1 MRKRIALFLTC
12 MLMSGLALAQTMKVT
27 GTVISVED
35 GEPIPGASVLIEG
48 TKTGVVTNADG
59 QFTLAVPADAKRLE
73 VSCAGMVKQ
82 LVRVKPVV
90 NVELQT
96 DSKALDEVMVVAY
109 GTATR
114 ASFTGSAAV
123 IDSKDIEGR
132 LVSDV
137 TNALSGAVA
146 GVQTLKSNGQPGT
159 GSTVRIRGIGS
170 MAASNGPL
178 YVVDQVPYDGDISA
192 INPQDIEQ
200 LTVLKDAAAAALYGA
215 RGANG
220 VIMITTKKGKRG
232 EAQVTVEGRWGSN
245 SRGVKNYNVLKNTAQ
260 YYETMYNA
268 RYNEGRFNLG
278 YNDARAYQY
287 ANSGLAT
294 LTGYQIY
301 NIPTGQYLIG
311 RNGKLNPNA
320 TLGYSDGQYY
330 YTPDDWEDESFHNG
344 LRQEYV
350 ASVSGGTDKLDYY
363 LSAGYLSDEGVI
375 VGSGFDR
382 ISTRLNVNYQAK
394 SWLKFGTNV
403 AYTNSKS
410 NYPSDQGTDDTN
422 TSSGNVF
429 YTANNMAPVYPFYV
443 RDATGAVMRNGKNP
457 VYDYG
462 DGSSTNFTRNF
473 MAIANPIG
481 DLKYQSEQYLMDIL
495 SGKLY
500 ATITPVKG
508 LNITGRWGLD
518 VDNTRYNYASSSLY
532 GQSASYGG
540 QAVQEH
546 MRTYGLNQQYLA
558 NYART
563 FKDVHNLDLLAGYE
577 SYDYQYEWSEA
588 VGQNLYKEGDW
599 TVNNTIDQRR
609 GYGAKTAYATK
620 GILARAN
627 YNFNEQYFG
636 SVSYRRDGS
645 SRFHPDNR
653 WGNFWSASAAWELA
667 KEKWLQN
674 AKWIDML
681 KIKASFGQQ
690 GNDGLG
696 NNYAYIDQYTVT
708 GSNGVFSDGTLA
720 YKGNPEISWE
730 KSNAFNA
737 GVDFNFWHGRLSGS
751 VEYFNRTTKDM
762 LYNKPV
768 SPSEGYS
775 SIPMNVGDMRNQG
788 VEIELSSNIIETSD
802 FSWNLSVN
810 GTYLQNKVLKL
821 HPDLNGELID
831 GSRIYRE
838 GESVY
843 QLYLTHYA
851 GVFDDG
857 TGYANPNNGLALYE
871 AKNPYTNHFNEDGSV
886 VTDPV
891 SGNAINYDANG
902 DPVMA
907 SNGTDYV
914 FVTDVNGNVI
924 GAGQTYLTTN
934 ASTAYSTNRKS
945 TGNIMPKFYGGL
957 STEFK
962 FKGFDLSVQC
972 AYQLGGKILDQ
983 NYRSLMHGLDAYSVG
998 TAWHKDVL
1006 NAWTPQNTNTD
1017 IPRIAAENDLYT
1029 NYQSDRWMTK
1039 SNYFAINNIT
1049 LGYTLP
1055 RTLTKKAHIES
1066 IRLYGAADNVF
1077 IFSARKGF
1085 DPRISYTATQ
1095 QGSYY
1100 TALRTITFG
1109 IKATF

>member
-1 MRKRIALFLTC
+1 MRKRIALFLAC
-12 MLMSGLALAQTMKVT
+12 FMMASLAIAQTKVT

-35 GEPIPGASVLIEG
+35 GEPLPGATVLIEG
-48 TKTGVVTNADG
+48 TKTGVITDSNGKFSLV
-59 QFTLAVPADAKRLE
+59 VPSGASRLE
-73 VSCAGMVKQ
+73 VSCAGMIKQ

-90 NVELQT
+90 NVELQV
-96 DSKALDEVMVVAY
+96 DSKSMDEVMVVAY

-123 IDSKDIEGR
+123 IGAKDIEGR

-137 TNALSGAVA
+137 TNALSGSVA

-159 GSTVRIRGIGS
+159 TSTVRIRGIGS
-170 MAASNGPL
+170 MAASNSPL

-200 LTVLKDAAAAALYGA
+200 VTVLKDAAASALYGA

-220 VIMITTKKGKRG
+220 VIMITTKKGRKG
-232 EAQVTVEGRWGSN
+232 EAKVSLEGRWGSN
-245 SRGVKNYNVLKNTAQ
+245 SREVANYGVLKNTAQ

-294 LTGYQIY
+294 LTGYQVY
-301 NIPTGQYLIG
+301 DIPTGQYLIG

-320 TLGYSDGQYY
+320 RLGYSDGEYF
-330 YTPDDWEDESFHNG
+330 YTPDDWEKETFRNG

-350 ASVSGGTDKLDYY
+350 ATISGGSDKLDYY
-363 LSAGYLSDEGVI
+363 LSAGYLSDDGVI

-394 SWLKFGTNV
+394 NWLKVGTNV
-403 AYTNSKS
+403 AYTNSTS
-410 NYPSDQGTDDTN
+410 NYPGDQTTDDN
-422 TSSGNVF
+422 TSSGNAF

-443 RDATGAVMRNGKNP
+443 RNADGSLARNGSTP

-462 DGSSTNFTRNF
+462 DGSSTNFTRTF
-473 MAIANPIG
+473 MTIAHPIG
-481 DLKYQSEQYLMDIL
+481 DLKYQSEKYLMDIL
-495 SGKLY
+495 SGKMY

-518 VDNTRYNYASSSLY
+518 VDNTRYNYVSSSIY

-540 QAVQEH
+540 EAVQEH

-558 NYART
+558 NYARD
-563 FKDVHNLDLLAGYE
+563 FGKHNVDILAGYE
-577 SYDYQYEWSEA
+577 SYDYKYEWSEA
-588 VGQNLYKEGDW
+588 YGQNLYKEGDF

-609 GYGAKTAYATK
+609 GYGAKTAYATQ

-627 YNFNEQYFG
+627 YNYNEQYFG
-636 SVSYRRDGS
+636 SVSYRRDAS

-667 KEKWLQN
+667 KEKWLSN

-696 NNYAYIDQYTVT
+696 NNYAYLDQYTVT

-720 YKGNPEISWE
+720 YKGNKDISWE
-730 KSNAFNA
+730 KSNAFNT

-768 SPSEGYS
+768 APSQGYS
-775 SIPMNVGDMRNQG
+775 SFPMNIGDMRNQG

-810 GTYLQNKVLKL
+810 GTYLKNKVLKL
-821 HPDLNGELID
+821 HPDLEGELIS

-843 QLYLTHYA
+843 QLYLTQYK
-851 GVFDDG
+851 GIYDDG
-857 TGYANPNNGLALYE
+857 TGYDNPLNGMALYE
-871 AKNPYTNHFNEDGSV
+871 AKNVYENHYNDDGTV
-886 VTDPV
+886 VTDPKT
-891 SGNAINYDANG
+891 GNAINYDSEG
-902 DPVMA
+902 EPVMT
-907 SNGTDYV
+907 SDGKNYQ
-914 FVTDVNGNVI
+914 FVEDVDGNI
-924 GAGQTYLTTN
+924 INAGQTYLTTN
-934 ASTAYSTNRKS
+934 ASSAYSTNRKS
-945 TGNIMPKFYGGL
+945 TGNIMPTFYGGL

-972 AYQLGGKILDQ
+972 AYQLGGRILDQ
-983 NYRSLMHGLDAYSVG
+983 NYMSLMHSLDAYSTG
-998 TAWHKDVL
+998 SAWHKDIL
-1006 NAWTPQNTNTD
+1006 NAWTPANTNTN
-1017 IPRIAAENDLYT
+1017 IPRIAGESDKFT
-1029 NYQSDRWMTK
+1029 NYSSDRWLTK
-1039 SNYFAINNIT
+1039 SDYFSINNIT

-1055 RTLTKKAHIES
+1055 RSVTRKAHIES

-1077 IFSARKGF
+1077 LFSARKGM
-1085 DPRISYTATQ
+1085 DPRTSYTATV

>member
-12 MLMSGLALAQTMKVT
+12 FLMAGLAIAQTRVT

-48 TKTGVVTNADG
+48 TKTGVITNADG
-59 QFTLAVPADAKRLE
+59 KFTLTVPASAKRLE
-73 VSCAGMVKQ
+73 VSCAGMIKQ

-90 NVELQT
+90 NVELQI
-96 DSKALDEVMVVAY
+96 DNKAMDELIVVAY
-109 GTATR
+109 GTSTR

-123 IDSKDIEGR
+123 IDSKQIEGR

-137 TNALSGAVA
+137 TNALSGSVA

-170 MAASNGPL
+170 MAASNSPL

-200 LTVLKDAAAAALYGA
+200 MTVLKDAAAAALYGA

-232 EAQVTVEGRWGSN
+232 DAKVTVEGRWGAN
-245 SRGVKNYNVLKNTAQ
+245 SRGVKNYDVIKNTAQ
-260 YYETMYNA
+260 YYETMYTG
-268 RYNEGRFNLG
+268 RYNEAIYNLG
-278 YNDARAYQY
+278 YNANQAHSY
-287 ANSGLAT
+287 ANKGLAT
-294 LTGYQIY
+294 ITGYQIY
-301 NIPTGQYLIG
+301 DVPQGQYLIG
-311 RNGKLNPNA
+311 TNGKLNPNA
-320 TLGYSDGQYY
+320 TLGYNDGT
-330 YTPDDWEDESFHNG
+330 YTYQPDDWEKESFHSG

-350 ASVSGGTDKLDYY
+350 ATVSGGSDKLDYY

-394 SWLKFGTNV
+394 KWLKLGTNV
-403 AYTNSKS
+403 AYTNSTS
-410 NYPSDQGTDDTN
+410 NYPDEQTST

-429 YTANNMAPVYPFYV
+429 YTANNIAPVYPMYV
-443 RDATGAVMRNGKNP
+443 RDAAGNVMRNGKNP
-457 VYDYG
+457 IYDYG
-462 DGSSTNFTRNF
+462 DGSSTPYTRNF

-481 DLKYQSEQYLMDIL
+481 DLKYQSEKYLMDIL
-495 SGKLY
+495 SGKMY

-508 LNITGRWGLD
+508 LSITGRWGLD
-518 VDNTRYNYASSSLY
+518 VDNTRLNFASSSLY
-532 GQSASYGG
+532 GQSAAYGG
-540 QAVQEH
+540 EAMQEH
-546 MRTYGLNQQYLA
+546 RRTYGLNQQYLA
-558 NYART
+558 NYARD
-563 FKDVHNLDLLAGYE
+563 FGSHNIDLLAGYE

-588 VGQNLYKEGDW
+588 YGQNLYKEGDY

-609 GYGAKTAYATK
+609 GYGAKTAYATQ
-620 GILARAN
+620 GILSRFN
-627 YNFNEQYFG
+627 YNYNEQYFA
-636 SVSYRRDGS
+636 SVSYRRDAS

-653 WGNFWSASAAWELA
+653 WGNFWSASAAWEMA
-667 KEKWLQN
+667 KEKFMQN

-681 KIKASFGQQ
+681 KLKVSFGQQ

-708 GSNGVFSDGTLA
+708 GSDGVFSDGTLA
-720 YKGNPEISWE
+720 YKGNKDISWE
-730 KSNAFNA
+730 KSNAFNT
-737 GVDFNFWHGRLSGS
+737 GIDFNFWHGRLSGS

-768 SPSEGYS
+768 SPSLGYG
-775 SIPMNVGDMRNQG
+775 SIPMNIGDMRNQG
-788 VEIELSSNIIETSD
+788 VEVELNSNVFETND
-802 FSWNLSVN
+802 FSWNISLN

-843 QLYLTHYA
+843 QLYLPHYL
-851 GVFDDG
+851 GVL
-857 TGYANPNNGLALYE
+857 NGAADPSQNGMALYE
-871 AKNPYTNHFNEDGSV
+871 AKNTGEDN
-886 VTDPV
+886 VTDAY
-891 SGNAINYDANG
+891 GNTIA
-902 DPVMA
+902 P
-907 SNGTDYV
+907 
-914 FVTDVNGNVI
+914 
-924 GAGQTYLTTN
+924 GQTYATTN
-934 ASTAYSTNRKS
+934 RSTAFNTNRQS
-945 TGNIMPKFYGGL
+945 TGNILAPFYGGF
-957 STEFK
+957 STELR

-972 AYQLGGKILDQ
+972 AYQLGGKIIDQ
-983 NYRSLMHGLDAYSVG
+983 NYMSLMHGFTSYGNGS
-998 TAWHKDVL
+998 AWHKDIL
-1006 NAWTPQNTNTD
+1006 NAWSPTNTTSN
-1017 IPRIAAENDLYT
+1017 IPRLAGESDQYVNSL
-1029 NYQSDRWMTK
+1029 SDRWMTK
-1039 SNYFAINNIT
+1039 SNYLSINNIT

-1055 RTLTKKAHIES
+1055 KTLTRKAHIES
-1066 IRLYGAADNVF
+1066 IRIYGAADNVF
-1077 IFSARKGF
+1077 LLSARKGM
-1085 DPRISYTATQ
+1085 DPRTSYTAIS

-1109 IKATF
+1109 VKATF

>member
-1 MRKRIALFLTC
+1 MRKRIALFLAC
-12 MLMSGLALAQTMKVT
+12 FMIASLAMAQTTRVT

-35 GEPIPGASVLIEG
+35 GEPIPGARVLIEG
-48 TKTGVVTNADG
+48 TNTGVVTDANG
-59 QFTLAVPADAKRLE
+59 KFTLTTPTDAKRLE

-82 LVRVKPVV
+82 LVRIKPVV
-90 NVELQT
+90 NVELQI
-96 DSKALDEVMVVAY
+96 DNKALNEVMVVAY

-159 GSTVRIRGIGS
+159 GSIIRIRGIGS
-170 MAASNGPL
+170 MAASNSPL

-200 LTVLKDAAAAALYGA
+200 MTVLKDAAAAALYGA

-232 EAQVTVEGRWGSN
+232 EAKVSVEGRWGSN

-268 RYNEGRFNLG
+268 QYNESRFNLG
-278 YNDARAYQY
+278 YNDNAAYKY
-287 ANSGLAT
+287 ANKGLES

-301 NIPTGQYLIG
+301 NIPPGQYLIG

-320 TLGYSDGQYY
+320 TLGYSDGQYF
-330 YTPDDWEDESFHNG
+330 YTPDDWEDESFRNG

-350 ASVSGGTDKLDYY
+350 ATVSGGSDKLDYY
-363 LSAGYLSDEGVI
+363 LSAGYLNDEGVI

-410 NYPSDQGTDDTN
+410 KYPGEQTN
-422 TSSGNVF
+422 DASTSSGNVF
-429 YTANNMAPVYPFYV
+429 YMANNIAPVYPFYV
-443 RDATGAVMRNGKNP
+443 RDANGAVMRNGKTL

-462 DGSSTNFTRNF
+462 DGSSTNFTRTF

-481 DLKYQSEQYLMDIL
+481 DLKYQNEQYLMDIF
-495 SGKLY
+495 SGKMY

-518 VDNTRYNYASSSLY
+518 VDNTRFHYASSSLY

-540 QAVQEH
+540 EAEQEH

-558 NYART
+558 NYARD
-563 FKDVHNLDLLAGYE
+563 FGKHNIDVLAGYE
-577 SYDYQYEWSEA
+577 SYDYQYEESTA
-588 VGQNLYKEGDW
+588 YGQNLYKEGDW
-599 TVNNTIDQRR
+599 AVNNTIDQRR

-627 YNFNEQYFG
+627 YNWGEQYFA

-667 KEKWLQN
+667 KEKFLAN
-674 AKWIDML
+674 ARWIDML
-681 KIKASFGQQ
+681 KIKVSFGQQ

-708 GSNGVFSDGTLA
+708 GSDGVFSDGTLA
-720 YKGNPEISWE
+720 YKGNKDITWE
-730 KSNAFNA
+730 KSNAFNT
-737 GVDFNFWHGRLSGS
+737 GVDFNFWNGRLSGS

-768 SPSEGYS
+768 NPSLGYS

-810 GTYLQNKVLKL
+810 GTYLKNKVLKL

-851 GVFDDG
+851 GIFDDG
-857 TGYANPNNGLALYE
+857 TGYDNPNNGMALYE
-871 AKNPYTNHFNEDGSV
+871 AKNPYTNHYDEDGNV
-886 VTDPV
+886 VTDPTT
-891 SGNAINYDANG
+891 GNAINYDING

-907 SNGTDYV
+907 TNGKDYQ
-914 FVTDVNGNVI
+914 FITDVNGDVI
-924 GAGQTYLTTN
+924 GAGQTYLTTDG
-934 ASTAYSTNRKS
+934 STAYSTNRMS
-945 TGNIMPKFYGGL
+945 TGNIMPTFYGGL
-957 STEFK
+957 GTEFK

-983 NYRSLMHGLDAYSVG
+983 NYRSLMHGLDAYSIG
-998 TAWHKDVL
+998 TAWHKDIL
-1006 NAWTPQNTNTD
+1006 NAWTPENTNTD
-1017 IPRIAAENDLYT
+1017 IPRVAGEKDRYA

-1039 SNYFAINNIT
+1039 SNYFSINNIT

-1066 IRLYGAADNVF
+1066 VRIYGAADNVF
-1077 IFSARKGF
+1077 LFSVRKGF

-1109 IKATF
+1109 VKATF